1 MGGCRETLQIY
12 VKKKYKL
19 QTSQTWLELAASVLL
34 KSKFFLWYTVQC
46 MVVPKNN
53 LPMLLVL

>member
-34 KSKFFLWYTVQC
+34 KSKFFCGTLSNVQG
-46 MVVPKNN
+46 VHFK
-53 LPMLLVL
+53 LGKSRHQL